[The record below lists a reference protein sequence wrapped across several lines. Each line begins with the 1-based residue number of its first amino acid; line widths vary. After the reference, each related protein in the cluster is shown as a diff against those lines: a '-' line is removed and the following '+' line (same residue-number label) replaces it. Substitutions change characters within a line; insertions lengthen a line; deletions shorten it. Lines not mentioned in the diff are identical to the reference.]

1 MTKFLTLLLP
11 LLARFAAASTA
22 VSTPEDVTMWCD
34 GELDVDS
41 ADLAPFY
48 DPVPLHDAL
57 QGRQEAQ
64 QFPPLSFRVFNHVV
78 YANETVK
85 GGYVSEYDVKKVVDM
100 LSTDFGRFGVSFTYV
115 NTTYTLSETLTTV
128 TNRKE
133 MYKKLVR
140 PRRLG
145 GYADLNLF
153 WVAFLNGA
161 KGTCSMPAPGYL
173 SGERARD
180 QVVPADACTL
190 RATTVE
196 DVGGKVITH
205 EVGHWLGLLHP
216 WTKGCEVGD
225 YVADT
230 WPQEMGTNDIPQSKR
245 REDNGGEV
253 FQCGEWRPS
262 NYRNFMDYF
271 PYRTHFTDLQGE
283 RIRAHGYLRHKYSTE
298 RPVSIS
304 EGEVW
309 AGCKVSWNGPKSFPN
324 GLACEMNSTE
334 TLFLSC
340 AAKAAA
346 GGSAEPFTIEAP
358 CPLRWVGPAEFDGEV
373 NCEELNFNHF
383 QCKPATAP
391 QVPSQ
396 TEPAKEDEEKPWVW
410 EIAED
415 IKSEPKQEQEDEEKP
430 WVWDI
435 SDN

>member
-1 MTKFLTLLLP
+1 MTVLLTLLIS

-34 GELDVDS
+34 GDLDVDS
-41 ADLAPFY
+41 ADPAPFY

-57 QGRQEAQ
+57 QGRQEGQ

-78 YANETVK
+78 YANETVE
-85 GGYVSEYDVKKVVDM
+85 GGYVSEYDVEKVVDM

-115 NTTYTLSETLTTV
+115 NTTYTLNETLTTV

-133 MYKKLVR
+133 MYKMLVR

-153 WVAFLNGA
+153 WVASLNGA
-161 KGTCSMPAPGYL
+161 KGTCTLPAPGYL
-173 SGERARD
+173 SGEGAREW
-180 QVVPADACTL
+180 VVPADASPCAPRL
-190 RATTVE
+190 SRMSGA
-196 DVGGKVITH
+196 
-205 EVGHWLGLLHP
+205 
-216 WTKGCEVGD
+216 
-225 YVADT
+225 
-230 WPQEMGTNDIPQSKR
+230 SKR

-271 PYRTHFTDLQGE
+271 RHRTHFTDLQGE

-309 AGCKVSWNGPKSFPN
+309 AGCKVNWNGPKSFPN
-324 GLACEMNSTE
+324 GFACEMNSTE

-340 AAKAAA
+340 AAKTAAS
-346 GGSAEPFTIEAP
+346 GSAEPFMIKAP
-358 CPLRWVGPAEFDGEV
+358 CPLQWVGPAEFNGEV

-383 QCKPATAP
+383 QCKPAAVP
-391 QVPSQ
+391 QAPSQ
-396 TEPAKEDEEKPWVW
+396 TEPSEPKQEQKEDEEKPWVW
-410 EIAED
+410 D
-415 IKSEPKQEQEDEEKP
+415 MTY
-430 WVWDI
+430 
-435 SDN
+435 N

>member
-1 MTKFLTLLLP
+1 MTVLLTLLIS

-34 GELDVDS
+34 GDLDVDS
-41 ADLAPFY
+41 ADPAPFY

-57 QGRQEAQ
+57 QGRQEGQ

-78 YANETVK
+78 YANETVE
-85 GGYVSEYDVKKVVDM
+85 GGYVSEYDVEKVVDM

-115 NTTYTLSETLTTV
+115 NTTYTLNETLTTV

-133 MYKKLVR
+133 MYKMLVR

-153 WVAFLNGA
+153 WVASLNGA
-161 KGTCSMPAPGYL
+161 KGTCTLPAPGYL
-173 SGERARD
+173 SGEGAREW
-180 QVVPADACTL
+180 VVPADACTL

-230 WPQEMGTNDIPQSKR
+230 WPQEMGTNNIPHSKR

-271 PYRTHFTDLQGE
+271 RHRTHFTDLQGE

-309 AGCKVSWNGPKSFPN
+309 AGCKVDWNGPKSFPN
-324 GLACEMNSTE
+324 GFACEMNSTE

-340 AAKAAA
+340 AAKTAA
-346 GGSAEPFTIEAP
+346 GGSAEPFMIKAP
-358 CPLRWVGPAEFDGEV
+358 CPLQWVGPAEFNGEV

-383 QCKPATAP
+383 QCKPAAVP
-391 QVPSQ
+391 QAPSQ

-410 EIAED
+410 D
-415 IKSEPKQEQEDEEKP
+415 MTY
-430 WVWDI
+430 
-435 SDN
+435 N